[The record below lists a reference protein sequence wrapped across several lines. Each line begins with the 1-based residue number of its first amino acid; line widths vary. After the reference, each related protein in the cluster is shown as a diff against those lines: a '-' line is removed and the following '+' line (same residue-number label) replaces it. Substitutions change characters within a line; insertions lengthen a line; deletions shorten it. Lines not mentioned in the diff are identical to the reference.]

1 MTGFTA
7 LEEAALA
14 DICARFPND
23 RAALLAQLATATVTK
38 RENSGAGF
46 FTSFEVS
53 HNGAPLAGDRMR
65 SGGWARIDGFK
76 QPVGFILW
84 LEDGYADC
92 LEGFTID
99 DSTVG
104 VDLTTLAFEF
114 DPPS

>member
-1 MTGFTA
+1 MMGFTA

-14 DICARFPND
+14 DVCARFPDD
-23 RAALLAQLATATVTK
+23 RTALLAQLATAKVTE

-53 HNGAPLAGDRMR
+53 HDGAALAGDRMR

-76 QPVGFILW
+76 QPFGFILW

-92 LEGFTID
+92 LEGFTIE

-104 VDLTTLAFEF
+104 LDLAALTFEF
-114 DPPS
+114 KPSV